1 MNPILLR
8 YGAFLL
14 AAVIAGAGGGYLAV
28 NNKKASP
35 PAVTQSGTIP
45 AIPAQPFPGQG
56 VPAIP
61 AIPAVPV
68 DHPTPPRADAPVLES
83 LSLSKC
89 SAYRAT
95 PADAYCLVPIY
106 GYGDRDSLYTKTGVT
121 ATGYNFT
128 RFNNALLWDKV
139 VIDRLVSEDNGTK
152 LSFITPDSQQ
162 ACSLHDVAVKT
173 AFGTSNNLQVKL
185 IDPYTHFLP
194 LWFLGTDKKSS
205 SVGTEVDFR
214 LDIPEDPMFYT
225 LELYAQFSKYAPDK
239 SFMWSG
245 EAVTPLTLVSWP
257 SGFGLGGSAV
267 YRLKIPQEVNQCPT
281 SLYPSCVNSSKADK
295 MATLTPGDYGLQ
307 ILVVAK
313 GKCSTNVSKAV
324 GFPPFT
330 ITEK

>member
-8 YGAFLL
+8 YVGFAL

-28 NNKKASP
+28 SKKASP
-35 PAVTQSGTIP
+35 PPITQSGTIP
-45 AIPAQPFPGQG
+45 AISAQPFPGEG
-56 VPAIP
+56 IP
-61 AIPAVPV
+61 AIPAVPAVPV
-68 DHPTPPRADAPVLES
+68 DHPISPRADVPVLNS

-95 PADAYCLVPIY
+95 PEDAYCFAPIY
-106 GYGDRDSLYTKTGVT
+106 SGGDSLYTKTGVT
-121 ATGYNFT
+121 ATGYNFM
-128 RFNNALLWDKV
+128 RSNNALLWDKV
-139 VIDRLVSEDNGTK
+139 VVDRLRSDDNGTK
-152 LSFITPDSQQ
+152 LSFITPDNQR

-185 IDPYTHFLP
+185 IDPYTDFLP

-214 LDIPEDPMFYT
+214 LDIQEDPKFYT

-257 SGFGLGGSAV
+257 SSFSLGGSAV

-281 SLYPSCVNSSKADK
+281 SLYPTCVNSSKADK
-295 MATLTPGDYGLQ
+295 MATLTPGGYGLQ
-307 ILVVAK
+307 IVVVAK
-313 GKCSTNVSKAV
+313 GQCSTNVSKAV
-324 GFPPFT
+324 GFPLFT